1 MKQTSRPSSMT
12 LIYRVYPTRTPF
24 GAAGGSHDTKILFRD
39 DTTALMSAG
48 AEGTVKNN
56 IGVNSPEEF
65 EVLFYTRYDSM
76 RVV

>member
-24 GAAGGSHDTKILFRD
+24 GAAGGSHDTKILLRD

-56 IGVNSPEEF
+56 ICVNTPEDF
-65 EVLFYTRYDSM
+65 EVLYYTRYNTTH
-76 RVV
+76 VF